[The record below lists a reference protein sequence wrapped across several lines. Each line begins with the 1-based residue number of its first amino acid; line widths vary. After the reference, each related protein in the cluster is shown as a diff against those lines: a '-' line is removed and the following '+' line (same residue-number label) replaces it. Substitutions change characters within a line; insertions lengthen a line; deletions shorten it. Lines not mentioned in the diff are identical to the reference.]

1 MSGKRAPSTSRR
13 LVLTALCAAA
23 FIAIPASQASAEIV
37 IDLAG
42 AGTGTVTSNP
52 ADIDCSNTPGV
63 EREGAAE
70 CSGTFLELA
79 VPNVSLTATPDAGS
93 VFAGWM
99 GNGLDGTCNS
109 GSANPCALTDPAAF
123 GFPPSEALVTI
134 TANFVPAPD
143 VPIVSTGS
151 ATGIGD
157 AAATLHGSVDPNGAT
172 VGDCY
177 FEYGTSSAYG
187 AVAACSPSA
196 GELGAG
202 EEAIAVSA
210 LIEGLEAGTEY
221 HYRLVAEN
229 IGGEAPGSD
238 QSFSTTGEAACGNV
252 DRQIEQGI
260 ESVLLPV
267 CMALEM
273 VSPPQKAGQ
282 PAEEPA
288 VAAGG
293 DRVKFHTLATPGEPG
308 GLLGADGEDYV
319 ATRGDHGWI
328 SAPTAAPGGQF
339 VQGWTPTGEAWS
351 YAPDFSSWFK
361 ILSTQAELNTGASRA
376 YRGSLSGFFAPLS
389 PLLEPRVVT
398 DPFSVVAR
406 STFHGASAD
415 HSHLYFRP
423 GGGINDVSTAYLP
436 GDPEPNPGTGSS
448 RAEQNTYVAHLDKVG
463 KPSLELL
470 VRDRFGKLWGGN
482 CGAHLGGAEGVK
494 FTTDAI
500 NGNRTQ
506 GAVSTDGT
514 KVFFS
519 ARAAQPAGGS
529 CSTINKLRILER
541 LETDQGIY
549 IAPLFGSECSREAPA
564 CDLTDG
570 DDRFQGASVDGKRVY
585 FTTNRQLTDSDL
597 DSGSGC
603 SRTTGA
609 VGCDLYLYD
618 AELPPGQRLVQVS
631 AGEDVAGKHD
641 AGIEAKVYNGVAAI
655 SGDGSHVY
663 FAAQGVLTNNA
674 SPEGRL
680 ASEFSATTPKFYL
693 YQRDATYPDGRIV
706 FIGPLHAGDG
716 GNGSGSSG
724 LWGSSSGTFTNR
736 AYPVPALGKD
746 SDGREV
752 GGDGHVLAFQ
762 SNSALTADD
771 TDGAQRDIF
780 RYDAASHEL
789 DRISKAAVGGE
800 DNGPHISTVL
810 VWSNTIGTDFAEMG
824 RWVSEDGK
832 TIVFKAGDGLMP
844 GDLNGVTDSY
854 VWRNG
859 RPFRLPGTPETGEF
873 TGEPVLSHDG
883 DTVAFQSF
891 DQLLPEDGDINL
903 DVYVARVG
911 GGFKS
916 FVPEPPCQPDE
927 SLPGPH
933 CPKPEPQAPGDPPI
947 AAPSTDLGNF
957 PPGRICSTA
966 ARRAQRLS
974 VRAKR
979 LRRVA
984 QRTGNPRQ
992 ARRMRRAAGRS
1003 ARKARQLSRSAKR
1016 CRRAVRRASR

>member
-1 MSGKRAPSTSRR
+1 MAAKAGSRGPR
-13 LVLTALCAAA
+13 FREWGSVLLLVAFFAFMPAHAL
-23 FIAIPASQASAEIV
+23 AEV
-37 IDLAG
+37 VVELDG
-42 AGTGTVTSNP
+42 AGTGAVVSDP
-52 ADIDCSNTPGV
+52 ADIECSNTPGA
-63 EREGAAE
+63 EKEGVAE

-79 VPNVSLTATPDAGS
+79 SPNVALTAVPDAGS
-93 VFAGWM
+93 VFVGWM

-134 TANFVPAPD
+134 TANFVPVPD

-157 AAATLHGSVDPNGAT
+157 AASTLHGSVDPNGTT

-210 LIEGLEAGTEY
+210 LVEGLEAGTEY

-229 IGGEAPGSD
+229 IGGEASGSD
-238 QSFSTTGEAACGNV
+238 QSVSTTGEAACGNV
-252 DRQIEQGI
+252 DRQVEQGI
-260 ESVLLPV
+260 ESVLLPG

-293 DRVKFHTLATPGEPG
+293 DRVKFHTLATPGDPG
-308 GLLGADGEDYV
+308 GLLGSNGENYV
-319 ATRGDHGWI
+319 SARGDHGWI

-398 DPFSVVAR
+398 DPFSVVVR

-415 HSHLYFRP
+415 HSHLYFKP
-423 GGGINDVSTAYLP
+423 GGGVNDVSTAYLP

-448 RAEQNTYVAHLDKVG
+448 RAEPNAYVAHLDEIG

-470 VRDRFGKLWGGN
+470 ARDRQGKLWGGN
-482 CGAHLGGAEGVK
+482 CGAHLGGAEGG
-494 FTTDAI
+494 FS
-500 NGNRTQ
+500 NGPNGERAQ
-506 GAVSTDGT
+506 GAVAVDGAR
-514 KVFFS
+514 VFFS
-519 ARAAQPAGGS
+519 ARAAQPPGGA
-529 CSTINKLRILER
+529 CTTVNKLRILER
-541 LETDQGIY
+541 TETAQGIH
-549 IAPLFGSECSREAPA
+549 IAPLFNSECDREAPA
-564 CDLTDG
+564 CDSTDG
-570 DDRFQGASVDGKRVY
+570 DDRFQGASIDRTKVY

-597 DSGSGC
+597 DSGSDC

-618 AELPPGQRLVQVS
+618 AELPPGKRLVQVS
-631 AGEDVAGKHD
+631 AGEDVGVAHEAGK
-641 AGIEAKVYNGVAAI
+641 EAKVYNGVAAI

-663 FAAQGVLTNNA
+663 FVAQGVLTGEPN
-674 SPEGRL
+674 PEGRL
-680 ASEFSATTPKFYL
+680 AGEFSATAPKFYV
-693 YQRDATYPDGRIV
+693 YQRDAAYPDGRIA
-706 FIGPLHAGDG
+706 FIGALSTGDG
-716 GNGSGSSG
+716 GNALGQSG
-724 LWGSSSGTFTNR
+724 LWGSFGGTFTNR
-736 AYPVPALGKD
+736 AYPVPALGERAN
-746 SDGREV
+746 GTEV
-752 GGDGHVLAFQ
+752 GGDGHMIVFQ
-762 SNSALTADD
+762 SNAALTADD
-771 TDGAQRDIF
+771 TDGSQRDIF
-780 RYDAASHEL
+780 RYEAANEEL
-789 DRISKAAVGGE
+789 DRISKGVSGGA
-800 DNGPHISTVL
+800 DNGPHSSTVL
-810 VWSNTIGTDFAEMG
+810 PVNNTIGTDFAEFG
-824 RWVSEDGK
+824 RWASEDGK
-832 TIVFKAGDGLMP
+832 TIVFKTPEGLISGDR
-844 GDLNGVTDSY
+844 NGVTDSY

-859 RPFRLPGTPETGEF
+859 RPFRLPGTAETGEF